1 MSPHKQKTL
10 RRFTLSALAIIGG
23 LLCSGAAS
31 AQQQINYTPEYDAA
45 FKAMLSDP
53 GNLDKT
59 FAFASEA
66 IKAGDLEGAVAALER
81 MLFINPNLPRIQ
93 LELGALY
100 FRLGSFEA
108 ARAYFLTVKDDPNAP
123 AEVKSKVDAFLA
135 EIDNRQKRHKW
146 SGSLFAGIRWQ
157 SNANTASAD
166 GVVSVQGVASTL
178 DSQFTQKR
186 DWNAFA
192 ALSVKHTYQMD
203 PAQPDTWDTSVTT
216 FGSRQ
221 MRQETV
227 DVTLGEITTGPSLKI
242 FPGNDYDL
250 TFRPYGLITYV
261 AINDVRD
268 FFAPGAGASISATLD
283 PLTLAELTTEWRDK
297 RYRDSFKSPTKS
309 DRDGIERALRARIV
323 RVIDQDLSLNLGGSL
338 TKQETQADSQGN
350 FEYAWTFGAAW
361 NFDSPIDG
369 TMPRWTLIGSVTRA
383 FTPYE
388 TPDTT
393 INANVTRFDK
403 DWRFS
408 LTQAVPLNKD
418 WTAIAMLA
426 RTIRTSSLPNYQYT
440 NNALTLGVSY
450 RF

>member
-1 MSPHKQKTL
+1 M
-10 RRFTLSALAIIGG
+10 SALALIGS
-23 LLCSGAAS
+23 LLCAEPAT
-31 AQQQINYTPEYDAA
+31 AQQQINYSPEYDAA

-59 FAFASEA
+59 FAFAGEA

-100 FRLGSFEA
+100 FRLGSYEA

-123 AEVKSKVDAFLA
+123 AEVKTKVDSFLA

-146 SGSLFAGIRWQ
+146 SGSVFAGVRWQ

-178 DSQFTQKR
+178 DSQFTQKK

-192 ALSVKHTYQMD
+192 AVSAKHTYQMD
-203 PAQPDTWDTSVTT
+203 QALPDTWDTSITT

-221 MRQETV
+221 AAQKTV
-227 DVTLGEITTGPSLKI
+227 DVSLGEITTGPSLKI

-261 AINDVRD
+261 AIDDVRD
-268 FFAPGAGASISATLD
+268 FFSPGAGASLTATLN

-297 RYRDSFKSPTKS
+297 RYRNSFKSPSKS
-309 DRDGIERALRARIV
+309 DRDGLERALRARIV
-323 RVIDQDLSLNLGGSL
+323 RVISEDLSINLGGSL
-338 TKQETQADSQGN
+338 TKQETQADAQGS
-350 FEYAWTFGAAW
+350 FEYSWSFGAAW
-361 NFDSPIDG
+361 NFDSPIDK

-388 TPDTT
+388 TQDAT
-393 INANVTRFDK
+393 IDPNITRFDK

-408 LTQAVPLNKD
+408 VTQAIPINKD
-418 WTAIAMLA
+418 WTVIAMAA
-426 RTIRTSSLPNYQYT
+426 RTIRSSSLPNYQYT
-440 NNALTLGVSY
+440 NNAMTLGVSY